1 MMRLLAAPGSKTLL
15 CLLAL
20 CLAFAVNA
28 ETESA
33 GRKQVL
39 TTIKPLQLLV
49 KAIAG
54 DRLDVEVLLQPQQ
67 SPHHYQLRPSDRA
80 RLANAAQV
88 YWIGAGMETFLART
102 ALALPAG
109 QLQTLGKS
117 LAVAGDHDEHDHH
130 HDHAGIG
137 SDPHLWLDYQQ
148 IVQMSEAI
156 EQGLA
161 VLSPADAAQFAANRQ
176 QLVRQLEQLDRQAAS
191 EFLAYQK
198 RGFIMSHAAYGR
210 LLAHYGLVG
219 GVALTD
225 EHGQVAGAKRWQSLE
240 KFMTEQSPTCFMRD
254 PSEHQSIEETFLQRY
269 PVQVIDVDTMGV
281 DISATADGFVAFY
294 RNVTGGVAKCLKL
307 AEGVESLKRNGDG
320 E

>member
-1 MMRLLAAPGSKTLL
+1 M
-15 CLLAL
+15 CFAL
-20 CLAFAVNA
+20 PVNA
-28 ETESA
+28 ADQNTQ
-33 GRKQVL
+33 RKQVL

-80 RLANAAQV
+80 RLASAAQV

-117 LAVAGDHDEHDHH
+117 LAVAEDHHDHGHH
-130 HDHAGIG
+130 HDDAGIS

-156 EQGLA
+156 EQGLSL
-161 VLSPADAAQFAANRQ
+161 LSPADAAQFAANRQ
-176 QLVRQLEQLDRQAAS
+176 QFVRQLEQLDRQAAS
-191 EFLAYQK
+191 EFLAYQN

-210 LLAHYGLVG
+210 LLAHYGLAG
-219 GVALTD
+219 GMALSD

-240 KFMTEQSPTCFMRD
+240 KFMAEQSPKCFMRD
-254 PSEHQSIEETFLQRY
+254 PSEHQTIEDTFLQRY
-269 PVQVIDVDTMGV
+269 PMQVVDVDTMG
-281 DISATADGFVAFY
+281 IAIAPAPGGFVEFY
-294 RNVTGGVAKCLKL
+294 RGLTASVAGCLKI
-307 AEGVESLKRNGDG
+307 AKGI
-320 E
+320 